1 MAPSLFTILSQS
13 MGLLQ
18 QAVSYIIQNPQE
30 LPAFIAKI
38 KKNLGEQFSDVAKGT
53 TDEQILNTIKEI
65 SCKEEERT
73 TLNLNDIVNI
83 VKNKDIYQLEKG
95 MRVAVYKKEIQ
106 AQQQQPQNNMWNP
119 MENFFGLVENQQ
131 ESIKPIKID
140 IVIINSNNDVIF
152 SEKQPWYCIRCD
164 TLSSDLMRS
173 FNGKDLLVLS

>member
-38 KKNLGEQFSDVAKGT
+38 KKNLGEKFADVAKGT

-65 SCKEEERT
+65 SCKEETRT

-83 VKNKDIYQLEKG
+83 VKNKDIYHLEKG
-95 MRVAVYKKEIQ
+95 MRVAVYKKEIPT
-106 AQQQQPQNNMWNP
+106 QQQQPQNMF
-119 MENFFGLVENQQ
+119 EILFGFGEDQQ
-131 ESIKPIKID
+131 EKKPIKID
-140 IVIINSNNDVIF
+140 IVIIDSNNDVIF
-152 SEKQPWYCIRCD
+152 SEKQPWYCIHCD
-164 TLSSDLMRS
+164 TLSSDLIRS
-173 FNGKDLLVLS
+173 FSGKDLLVLS

>member
-38 KKNLGEQFSDVAKGT
+38 KKNLGEQFADVAKGT

-106 AQQQQPQNNMWNP
+106 TQQQQPQNMFENP
-119 MENFFGLVENQQ
+119 FDFRENQQ

-164 TLSSDLMRS
+164 TLSSDLIRS

>member
-1 MAPSLFTILSQS
+1 MGPSLFTILSQS

-38 KKNLGEQFSDVAKGT
+38 RKNLGEQFADVAKGT

-65 SCKEEERT
+65 SCKEETRT

-106 AQQQQPQNNMWNP
+106 AQQQQPQNMFEKP
-119 MENFFGLVENQQ
+119 FDFRENQQ

-164 TLSSDLMRS
+164 TLSSDLIRS